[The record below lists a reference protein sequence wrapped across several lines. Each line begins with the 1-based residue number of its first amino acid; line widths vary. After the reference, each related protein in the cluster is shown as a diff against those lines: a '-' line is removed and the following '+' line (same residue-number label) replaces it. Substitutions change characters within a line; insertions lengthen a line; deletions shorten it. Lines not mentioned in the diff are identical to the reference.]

1 MKHTFFC
8 AVFAACLTLTSQPA
22 FADGHKKEA
31 PKWSIA
37 IHGGAG
43 TIARAN
49 MTPEKEAQYE
59 AALQEALDAG
69 AKILAEGGSAMDAI
83 QAAIIPM
90 EDSPL
95 FNAGRGAVFTWEG
108 RNELDASIMDGRDRS
123 AGAVTGVTTIKNP
136 ILLADKVRTDSPHV
150 FLMGEGAEQFAGEND
165 LETAGPE
172 WFATESRKK
181 SLERMKAEALSA
193 LDVDLKFG
201 TVGAVALDQDGNLA
215 AGTSTGGM
223 TGKRWGRIGDA
234 PVIGAGTYADNR
246 SCAVSATGWGE
257 YFIRVG
263 VAQEICTRLRY
274 EGVGADV
281 APPLEFSESSQQGR
295 DLPMS
300 EVHSILMNGAKVRAK
315 GIADA
320 VMDEVKELGGDGGVI
335 LVTPEGHALFSFN
348 TSGMYRGRADSY
360 GLNEVAI
367 FGGEEAEEPFE
378 TPDH

>member
-1 MKHTFFC
+1 MKN
-8 AVFAACLTLTSQPA
+8 AVLAAITAGLFAILPTLAHAEAHEDAPM
-22 FADGHKKEA
+22 DEA

-43 TIARAN
+43 TLSPDN
-49 MTPEKEAQYE
+49 MTPERRAEYE
-59 AALQEALDAG
+59 SALQLALDAG
-69 AKILAEGGSAMDAI
+69 AKVLADGGTAMDAV

-123 AGAVTGVTTIKNP
+123 AGAVTGVTTVRNP
-136 ILLADKVRTDSPHV
+136 ILLADMVRTDSPHV
-150 FLMGEGAEQFAGEND
+150 FLMGEGAEQFAAERGFEV
-165 LETAGPE
+165 TPPE
-172 WFATESRKK
+172 WFATEARRQA
-181 SLERMKAEALSA
+181 LERMKARELSA
-193 LDVDLKFG
+193 LDVDHKFG
-201 TVGAVALDQDGNLA
+201 TVGAVALDQHGNLA

-263 VAQEICTRLRY
+263 VAQAICMKLQFLQRMDALGLSQVQASDEEARTMAQMTAD
-274 EGVGADV
+274 EVMADV
-281 APPLEFSESSQQGR
+281 A
-295 DLPMS
+295 D
-300 EVHSILMNGAKVRAK
+300 
-315 GIADA
+315 
-320 VMDEVKELGGDGGVI
+320 LGGDGGVI
-335 LVTPEGHALFSFN
+335 LVTPEGHALYSFN
-348 TSGMYRGRADSY
+348 TTGMYRGRANSA
-360 GLNEVAI
+360 GMNEVAI
-367 FGGEEAEEPFE
+367 FGGEEKASA

>member
-1 MKHTFFC
+1 M
-8 AVFAACLTLTSQPA
+8 
-22 FADGHKKEA
+22 
-31 PKWSIA
+31 
-37 IHGGAG
+37 
-43 TIARAN
+43 ARDK
-49 MTPEKEAQYE
+49 MTPEKEAEYE
-59 AALQEALDAG
+59 AALQAALDAG
-69 AKILAEGGSAMDAI
+69 AKILAEGGTAMDAV

-108 RNELDASIMDGRDRS
+108 KNELDASIMDGRDRS

-136 ILLADKVRTDSPHV
+136 ILLADKVRTESPQD
-150 FLMGEGAEQFAGEND
+150 FLMGEGAEQFAGEQG

-172 WFATESRKK
+172 WFETEGRKK
-181 SLERMKAEALSA
+181 SLERMKERQMSA

-263 VAQEICTRLRY
+263 VAQEICTRLR
-274 EGVGADV
+274 V
-281 APPLEFSESSQQGR
+281 AKMQDPKAVAEMLSKAAS
-295 DLPMS
+295 
-300 EVHSILMNGAKVRAK
+300 
-315 GIADA
+315 IADPIDPIDVDSLLA
-320 VMDEVKELGGDGGVI
+320 SVSTPVQMAQNNADMVMDEVKELGGDGGII
-335 LVTPEGHALFSFN
+335 LVTPEGHAIYSFN
-348 TSGMYRGRADSY
+348 TSGMYRGRATSA
-360 GLNEVAI
+360 GVNEVAI
-367 FGGEEAEEPFE
+367 FREGIDPSAPPIMSN